1 MSIWTDLLFLHGFLV
16 RPAES
21 LPSAPATT
29 PTRPRVE
36 RRPLK
41 LIPPAGP
48 PAHSAPAPVVKPRR
62 SVEQEAQFLRELW
75 GFCH

>member
-16 RPAES
+16 RPVKD

-29 PTRPRVE
+29 PTQPRVE
-36 RRPLK
+36 PRPLK
-41 LIPPAGP
+41 LIR
-48 PAHSAPAPVVKPRR
+48 PAPPRPVSALGAFMKRR
-62 SVEQEAQFLRELW
+62 SIEQEAQFLRELW